1 MRRKRKVAT
10 LTYSTT
16 FRNKILVILFPFFFV
31 LEPEA
36 TVDEKL
42 AALLRQLDLEKYI
55 DVFQQQEIDF
65 DSFLTFNDED
75 LKRIGIK

>member
-1 MRRKRKVAT
+1 M
-10 LTYSTT
+10 
-16 FRNKILVILFPFFFV
+16 LFPFFFGS
-31 LEPEA
+31 EPEA

>member
-1 MRRKRKVAT
+1 M
-10 LTYSTT
+10 L
-16 FRNKILVILFPFFFV
+16 LLLFFS
-31 LEPEA
+31 LEPEVP
-36 TVDEKL
+36 VDEKL

-65 DSFLTFNDED
+65 DSFLTFSDDD

>member
-1 MRRKRKVAT
+1 M
-10 LTYSTT
+10 
-16 FRNKILVILFPFFFV
+16 
-31 LEPEA
+31 
-36 TVDEKL
+36 DEKL

>member
-1 MRRKRKVAT
+1 M
-10 LTYSTT
+10 LLS
-16 FRNKILVILFPFFFV
+16 FFY

-42 AALLRQLDLEKYI
+42 AALLHQLDLEKYI
-55 DVFQQQEIDF
+55 DVFKQQEIDF
-65 DSFLTFNDED
+65 DSFLTFNDDD